1 MSDLSSSQKIFS
13 YLAPAKI
20 NLCLKIGNKL
30 PNGYHELASIV
41 GFTEFGDAIKI
52 EVSDKDDL
60 TVFGQF
66 SANLNDN
73 IYENTVMKSVKTL
86 RELKKNIIPPLK
98 ITIDKQIPV
107 GGGLGGGS
115 SDAATVFLAL
125 NDIFKLKISKTDLE
139 NIAVKIGADIPACL
153 NRKFVIMRGI
163 GDQITPIIK
172 PNIPQYVVIANPKSI
187 SETKHV
193 FQEFDENTF
202 EVKRKD
208 TLKFLTMEQF
218 LNSGNDLEISARKL
232 YPNIEN
238 LLIAMK
244 TLYPRNYSQNPTVV
258 QMSGSGSSCF
268 ALFDDKS
275 TSKIFCQKIKE
286 AGYWSVSTKFIS

>member
-1 MSDLSSSQKIFS
+1 M
-13 YLAPAKI
+13 
-20 NLCLKIGNKL
+20 
-30 PNGYHELASIV
+30 
-41 GFTEFGDAIKI
+41 
-52 EVSDKDDL
+52 
-60 TVFGQF
+60 
-66 SANLNDN
+66 
-73 IYENTVMKSVKTL
+73 
-86 RELKKNIIPPLK
+86 
-98 ITIDKQIPV
+98 
-107 GGGLGGGS
+107 
-115 SDAATVFLAL
+115 
-125 NDIFKLKISKTDLE
+125 
-139 NIAVKIGADIPACL
+139 
-153 NRKFVIMRGI
+153 
-163 GDQITPIIK
+163 
-172 PNIPQYVVIANPKSI
+172 
-187 SETKHV
+187 